1 MTEQMTTTQTYYTK
15 DFNDYNSTQD
25 NFVANQELTVTITLN
40 EYRKLIESSA
50 VTEKRISEAN
60 SEKYKAQREIEKL
73 SKENSELKAKVYELQ
88 NPEISSNEDTTRGDF
103 E

>member
-1 MTEQMTTTQTYYTK
+1 MTEQMTTAQTYYTK
-15 DFNDYNSTQD
+15 DFNDYSNTQD

-40 EYRKLIESSA
+40 EYRKLVGSSA

-73 SKENSELKAKVYELQ
+73 NKENSELKAKVYELQ
-88 NPEISSNEDTTRGDF
+88 NPELSLDE
-103 E
+103 EE